1 MADDEILVERMAT
14 VKCLEKL
21 IELTREA
28 IQRLEDSGDSDT
40 LVIRDAAMAEW
51 AREER
56 SKKLILDPSPRW
68 VCDHC
73 QVQIVASSDPRRRV
87 VERLTHLLKVI
98 DEQAP

>member
-1 MADDEILVERMAT
+1 MADDEILIERLAT

-21 IELTREA
+21 IDLTREA
-28 IQRLEDSGDSDT
+28 IQRLKDSGDSDT
-40 LVIRDAAMAEW
+40 LVIRDDKMAEW

-56 SKKLILDPSPRW
+56 SMKLIVDPRPRW

-73 QVQIVASSDPRRRV
+73 QVPFVASSDSRRRV
-87 VERLTHLLKVI
+87 VERLTHLFRVI